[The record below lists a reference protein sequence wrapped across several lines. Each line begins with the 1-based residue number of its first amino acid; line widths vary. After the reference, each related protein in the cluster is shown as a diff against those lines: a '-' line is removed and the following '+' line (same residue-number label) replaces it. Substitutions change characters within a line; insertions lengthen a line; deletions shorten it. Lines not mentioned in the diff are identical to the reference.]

1 MFFYLFFLTCYLLLM
16 YLLFLCV
23 VTDFSLIIPLL
34 NYWCQ
39 THSMVTFYSLFSLPF
54 WKISTTL
61 AFFQSSGI
69 SPVLEFSK
77 IIVSDSI
84 VSIPYTSFIGWKCIC
99 DACHLMLLIVNIK
112 LSKYSHILIRM
123 TFLQSF
129 CFNYRVYVLLIC
141 KNHLLLSGFM
151 PFIF

>member
-1 MFFYLFFLTCYLLLM
+1 MIRRQNDVISQKNLLTGFSATEIIKFGIIYSFIYFLTCHLLLM
-16 YLLFLCV
+16 YLLFFCK
-23 VTDFSLIIPLL
+23 VTDFSFIIPLL

-39 THSMVTFYSLFSLPF
+39 THSIVTFYSLFSLPL

-84 VSIPYTSFIGWKCIC
+84 VSIPYTSLVGWKRIC
-99 DACHLMLLIVNIK
+99 DACHLKLLTVNINFPN
-112 LSKYSHILIRM
+112 
-123 TFLQSF
+123 T
-129 CFNYRVYVLLIC
+129 
-141 KNHLLLSGFM
+141 
-151 PFIF
+151 PIF